1 MKTAAQ
7 LLATIKTHP
16 DISQAGM
23 ILCHN
28 GIVREF
34 DRDGR
39 GVSGLRV
46 FVDHQVLKHIITE
59 NKRKPGIV
67 DIQVDIA
74 EGVDL
79 AVGDDVMVLAVAGD
93 IRENV
98 IAVLEATL
106 NAIKKTATRK
116 EQFYKA

>member
-1 MKTAAQ
+1 MKSAAQ
-7 LLATIKTHP
+7 LLASLKAHP
-16 DISQAGM
+16 DIGQAGM

-28 GIVREF
+28 GIVRAF
-34 DRDGR
+34 DRQGR
-39 GVSGLRV
+39 KVSGLRV
-46 FVDHQVLKHIITE
+46 SVDHHALDHIIAE
-59 NKRKPGIV
+59 NKGKAGIV

-74 EGVDL
+74 EGADL

-106 NAIKKTATRK
+106 NAIKETATRK
-116 EQFYKA
+116 EQFYLE